1 MISRTYCPS
10 QNCVCSGVKPAYV
23 TLIGNIIVG
32 MLLVLPTDPS
42 TQGPGPVKG
51 PSLQEQGALV
61 FKAILYGTS
70 ELCMP
75 YINVSSSLEGSAD
88 SESRQKSRLAAVQL
102 LGALIGTCSAHFP
115 LFISPLLILI
125 SFS

>member
-1 MISRTYCPS
+1 
-10 QNCVCSGVKPAYV
+10 
-23 TLIGNIIVG
+23 
-32 MLLVLPTDPS
+32 MLLVLPIDPS
-42 TQGPGPVKG
+42 TQGSGPVKG

-102 LGALIGTCSAHFP
+102 LGALIGKCSALFP
-115 LFISPLLILI
+115 FLISPLLILI
-125 SFS
+125 YSS